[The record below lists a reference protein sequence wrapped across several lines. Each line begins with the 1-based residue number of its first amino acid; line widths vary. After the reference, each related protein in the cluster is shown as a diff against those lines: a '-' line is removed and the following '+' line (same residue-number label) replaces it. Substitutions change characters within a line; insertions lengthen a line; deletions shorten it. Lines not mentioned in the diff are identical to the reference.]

1 MPAEKTRQTS
11 VKSFLCGYIREAEE
25 MLDPYH
31 IPDEKCVHDVRVL
44 LKKARA
50 SLKLLE
56 ALFDVKSFERE
67 YAALREAGKL
77 MGSWRESS
85 VNRKLLRGYKKKYPD
100 IFADLEGNEK
110 IEALMAAVA
119 KDNLPGQNT
128 GKELEK
134 IISLLHKSLYRIRFH
149 RLEEESDGQLFS
161 GFTVSYEIVSA
172 YYMNARFSPKNSNL
186 HNFRKKTKDFLYQL
200 FYFRE
205 PDPQSVRRLEK
216 KVESLA
222 RLLGKYN
229 DNAVLLG
236 AIGHRFNTGKSPDC
250 LDLLAVRIK
259 QEQDRYLN
267 KIWPL
272 AFSLFRPGLKPG
284 DLPGLRNWVV
294 SDPGQA
300 ISKDQER
307 KE

>member
-1 MPAEKTRQTS
+1 
-11 VKSFLCGYIREAEE
+11 
-25 MLDPYH
+25 
-31 IPDEKCVHDVRVL
+31 
-44 LKKARA
+44 
-50 SLKLLE
+50 
-56 ALFDVKSFERE
+56 
-67 YAALREAGKL
+67 

-119 KDNLPGQNT
+119 KDNVPGQNT

-172 YYMNARFSPKNSNL
+172 YYMNARFNPKSSNL

-216 KVESLA
+216 KLNRWPGFLENTTTMPFCLGQSDTGSIPESLP
-222 RLLGKYN
+222 
-229 DNAVLLG
+229 
-236 AIGHRFNTGKSPDC
+236 T
-250 LDLLAVRIK
+250 
-259 QEQDRYLN
+259 
-267 KIWPL
+267 
-272 AFSLFRPGLKPG
+272 
-284 DLPGLRNWVV
+284 V
-294 SDPGQA
+294 S
-300 ISKDQER
+300 ICWR
-307 KE
+307 